1 MPTPGTKGDE
11 WELERV
17 VIEKEQKMCYF
28 NSQETQVKE
37 LLGTTRP
44 HLRLMGYWRWPPNL
58 VPVQISSL
66 PCLHF
71 IIYFLVWNIKTSLT
85 SCFGPFV
92 FFFPLGRNFSKLLQV
107 REKQSQGWQ
116 WISAWT
122 RTATKR
128 RELKPICLGSGIR
141 WAAGYVICL
150 QVGLAVLQSSISQ

>member
-1 MPTPGTKGDE
+1 MPSPGTKGDD

-92 FFFPLGRNFSKLLQV
+92 FFFLWA
-107 REKQSQGWQ
+107 E
-116 WISAWT
+116 ISASSS
-122 RTATKR
+122 RLEKSRAKGGNEFQYGQGQPPR
-128 RELKPICLGSGIR
+128 GESSNLFVLAMAFGELLVMSYAYK
-141 WAAGYVICL
+141 
-150 QVGLAVLQSSISQ
+150 